1 MKFYDCRLPNNK
13 HVIPNPFNF
22 NVIKLHKNT
31 HLLLFHL
38 VNRFPNNKYF
48 ILNPFN
54 IIKLHKNIFISIP
67 SI

>member
-1 MKFYDCRLPNNK
+1 MKFYDCRFPNNK
-13 HVIPNPFNF
+13 HFISNPFNF

-31 HLLLFHL
+31 YLFLFHL